1 MMNKLMFLSLI
12 FSLTFIIGGC
22 IESQAQNPIIQTCYT
37 ADPAPMVYKDT
48 LFLYTGH
55 DEDGSK
61 YFTMKNWRC
70 FSTTDMVNWTDH
82 GSPLGLNN
90 FSWAQKDAWAGQC
103 IFRNNKFYW
112 YVPITK
118 TTGGMAIGIGVSDRP
133 TGPFKDALGHP
144 LILNSQIDPTVF
156 IDDDGQAYLYWGNP
170 GLYYVKLNPD
180 MISYSGEI
188 VKVPLTTEGF
198 GICTDGSKRI
208 TQFVEAPW
216 LCKRNGL
223 YYMLYAAGGI
233 PEHIAYSTSASPIG
247 PWVYRDAIMPKQGGS
262 FTNHEGIIDYK
273 GKSYFFYHNGALP
286 GGGGFTRSVCVEE
299 FKYNTDGTIP
309 IFNMTKEGV
318 VNSVG
323 HLNPYRRNEA
333 ETIAWE
339 SGIKTE
345 SSNDV
350 GVYVTDINNGDYIKV
365 RSVDFGKGAKSF
377 QASVASATGGGKIEI
392 YLDSLSGSLI
402 GSCLVERT
410 GGWQNWVTKTCSVN
424 KVKGIHDLFLK
435 FTGGNDLLFNLNWWK
450 FSTGKK

>member
-1 MMNKLMFLSLI
+1 MFSQFNMKYLRILFASLLVASLMPNVCS
-12 FSLTFIIGGC
+12 
-22 IESQAQNPIIQTCYT
+22 AQNPIMQTCYT

-90 FSWAQKDAWAGQC
+90 FTWAKKDAWAGQC

-118 TTGGMAIGIGVSDRP
+118 NTGGMAIGIGVSDRP

-198 GICTDGSKRI
+198 GICTDGSKKI

-247 PWVYRDAIMPKQGGS
+247 PWVYRDAIMP
-262 FTNHEGIIDYK
+262 
-273 GKSYFFYHNGALP
+273 
-286 GGGGFTRSVCVEE
+286 
-299 FKYNTDGTIP
+299 
-309 IFNMTKEGV
+309 
-318 VNSVG
+318 
-323 HLNPYRRNEA
+323 
-333 ETIAWE
+333 
-339 SGIKTE
+339 
-345 SSNDV
+345 
-350 GVYVTDINNGDYIKV
+350 
-365 RSVDFGKGAKSF
+365 
-377 QASVASATGGGKIEI
+377 
-392 YLDSLSGSLI
+392 
-402 GSCLVERT
+402 
-410 GGWQNWVTKTCSVN
+410 
-424 KVKGIHDLFLK
+424 
-435 FTGGNDLLFNLNWWK
+435 
-450 FSTGKK
+450 